1 MDVMFIILLGVLG
14 LILLTMILGSFFT
27 VETAQVAVITRFG
40 KFLRVADPGLNWKF
54 PYIDTVA
61 GVVSLRVNQIS
72 LTMETKT
79 KDNVFVTIPISVQ
92 NRVRPEKVFDAYYKL
107 SDPTAQIKSYVEQVI
122 LGHVPGMTLDEV
134 FASQSSIAAAVKQ
147 ELDADMATFGFEI
160 VNVLVTDI
168 VPDQKVKSA
177 MNDINA
183 AQREQVAANARGEA
197 EKILVVKK
205 AEAES
210 ESKALQGQGIANQ
223 RKAIIEGL
231 QSSTVAGSNWV
242 FPANVT
248 VALNA
253 PLGQV
258 SGVTVDSHGNVYL
271 ADLGNARIFAV
282 SPTGGI
288 RIVAGNGTP
297 GFSGDGGPATAAS
310 LSSPYGMAVDA
321 LGNLFIADWGN
332 ARIRKVTPSG
342 VITTVAGGGTADP
355 SRLRMSPTSRPVPTS
370 KTQRVAWLPAFC
382 MPQEHFAGIANSQP
396 GNTTPGAH
404 RFWDDGGARACVRAR
419 EPAFRWR
426 D

>member
-1 MDVMFIILLGVLG
+1 MDVMWLIPLGALVLIF
-14 LILLTMILGSFFT
+14 LILILSSFFT
-27 VETAQVAVITRFG
+27 VNTAEVAVITRFG
-40 KFLRVADPGLNWKF
+40 KFLRAADPGLNWKRPF
-54 PYIDTVA
+54 FDTVA
-61 GVVSLRVNQIS
+61 GMVSLRVNQIS

-92 NRVRPEKVFDAYYKL
+92 NRVRPEKVYDAFYKL

-205 AEAES
+205 AEAEA

-231 QSSTVAGSNWV
+231 QTSIEQFQKVVDGASSRDVMQLV
-242 FPANVT
+242 LVT
-248 VALNA
+248 QYFDTLKSIGENDKTNT
-253 PLGQV
+253 LFL
-258 SGVTVDSHGNVYL
+258 SH
-271 ADLGNARIFAV
+271 
-282 SPTGGI
+282 
-288 RIVAGNGTP
+288 
-297 GFSGDGGPATAAS
+297 
-310 LSSPYGMAVDA
+310 
-321 LGNLFIADWGN
+321 
-332 ARIRKVTPSG
+332 TPSA
-342 VITTVAGGGTADP
+342 VREVSDQILESMLVAQQA
-355 SRLRMSPTSRPVPTS
+355 
-370 KTQRVAWLPAFC
+370 K
-382 MPQEHFAGIANSQP
+382 N
-396 GNTTPGAH
+396 
-404 RFWDDGGARACVRAR
+404 
-419 EPAFRWR
+419 
-426 D
+426 

>member
-1 MDVMFIILLGVLG
+1 MDVLFIILLGVLG

-27 VETAQVAVITRFG
+27 VNTAQVAVITRFG
-40 KFLRVADPGLNWKF
+40 KFLRVAEPGLNWKV
-54 PYIDTVA
+54 PYFDSVA

-147 ELDADMATFGFEI
+147 ELDSDMATFGFEI

-223 RKAIIEGL
+223 RKAIIQGL
-231 QSSTVAGSNWV
+231 QSSIEQFQQAVEGTSSREVMQLV
-242 FPANVT
+242 LVT
-248 VALNA
+248 QYFDTLKSIGESDKTNT
-253 PLGQV
+253 LF
-258 SGVTVDSHGNVYL
+258 L
-271 ADLGNARIFAV
+271 A
-282 SPTGGI
+282 
-288 RIVAGNGTP
+288 
-297 GFSGDGGPATAAS
+297 
-310 LSSPYGMAVDA
+310 
-321 LGNLFIADWGN
+321 
-332 ARIRKVTPSG
+332 
-342 VITTVAGGGTADP
+342 
-355 SRLRMSPTSRPVPTS
+355 
-370 KTQRVAWLPAFC
+370 
-382 MPQEHFAGIANSQP
+382 H
-396 GNTTPGAH
+396 TPGAVK
-404 RFWDDGGARACVRAR
+404 DVAEQIMDSMLVAERAKG
-419 EPAFRWR
+419 
-426 D
+426 

>member
-1 MDVMFIILLGVLG
+1 MDPMFLILVGVLALIVLIILLS
-14 LILLTMILGSFFT
+14 SFFT
-27 VETAQVAVITRFG
+27 VNTAQVAIITRFG
-40 KFLRVADPGLNWKF
+40 KFLRVADPGLNWKRPF
-54 PYIDTVA
+54 FDSVA
-61 GVVSLRVNQIS
+61 GIVSLRVNQIS

-92 NRVRPEKVFDAYYKL
+92 NRVRPEKVYDAYYKL

-205 AEAES
+205 AEAEA

-231 QSSTVAGSNWV
+231 QVSIEQFQKVVDGASSKDVMQLV
-242 FPANVT
+242 MVT
-248 VALNA
+248 QYFDTLKSIGESDKTNT
-253 PLGQV
+253 LFL
-258 SGVTVDSHGNVYL
+258 SH
-271 ADLGNARIFAV
+271 
-282 SPTGGI
+282 S
-288 RIVAGNGTP
+288 
-297 GFSGDGGPATAAS
+297 
-310 LSSPYGMAVDA
+310 
-321 LGNLFIADWGN
+321 
-332 ARIRKVTPSG
+332 
-342 VITTVAGGGTADP
+342 
-355 SRLRMSPTSRPVPTS
+355 
-370 KTQRVAWLPAFC
+370 
-382 MPQEHFAGIANSQP
+382 
-396 GNTTPGAH
+396 PGAVKEVSEQIL
-404 RFWDDGGARACVRAR
+404 DSMLTAQRANN
-419 EPAFRWR
+419 
-426 D
+426 

>member
-1 MDVMFIILLGVLG
+1 MDSTYLVLLGAAALIALIFVLS
-14 LILLTMILGSFFT
+14 TVFGSFFT

-40 KFLRVADPGLNWKF
+40 KFLRVADPGLNWKVPF
-54 PYIDTVA
+54 FDTVA

-134 FASQSSIAAAVKQ
+134 FASQSSISAAVKQ

-168 VPDQKVKSA
+168 MPDAKVKSA

-205 AEAES
+205 AEGEA

-231 QSSTVAGSNWV
+231 QSSIEQFQQAVEGTSSREVMQLV
-242 FPANVT
+242 LVT
-248 VALNA
+248 QYFDTLKSIGESDKTNT
-253 PLGQV
+253 LFL
-258 SGVTVDSHGNVYL
+258 SH
-271 ADLGNARIFAV
+271 
-282 SPTGGI
+282 
-288 RIVAGNGTP
+288 
-297 GFSGDGGPATAAS
+297 
-310 LSSPYGMAVDA
+310 
-321 LGNLFIADWGN
+321 
-332 ARIRKVTPSG
+332 
-342 VITTVAGGGTADP
+342 
-355 SRLRMSPTSRPVPTS
+355 
-370 KTQRVAWLPAFC
+370 
-382 MPQEHFAGIANSQP
+382 
-396 GNTTPGAH
+396 TPGAVKEVAEQIM
-404 RFWDDGGARACVRAR
+404 DSMLVAERAKA
-419 EPAFRWR
+419 
-426 D
+426 